1 MERKTPLYA
10 AHEAAG
16 GRMVDFAGWLMPLSY
31 GSELAEHRAVRED
44 AGIFDVSHMGIV
56 DFEGPRTKDFLR
68 RLYANDIARLTTPGA
83 AQYGV
88 MLNPEGG
95 VKDDLITYF
104 RGPERYRTVVN
115 AGTRAGDIAWMRKVA
130 TDYGVTVTEREALA
144 MIAVQGPRARERA
157 AAVLPEALKGGAL
170 ELKPF
175 TACERGDWLVA
186 RTGYTG
192 EDGWEIMLPVERA
205 PALWQ
210 ALVEAGAAPCGLA
223 ARDSLRLEA
232 GLNLYGQDMDETTT
246 PWESNLG
253 WTVALEPAARD
264 FIGREALERAHEE
277 STHRLIGLVLKDRGV
292 IRHGQTVK
300 TAAGEGV
307 VTSGGFGPT
316 IERSVALARVPAAAA
331 SEDEAQVLMRNREMP
346 AAIVKPPFVRRGK
359 VRVNLQLEA
368 SKKSGG

>member
-1 MERKTPLYA
+1 MERKTPLYD
-10 AHEAAG
+10 AHVAAG
-16 GRMVDFAGWLMPLSY
+16 GRMTPFAGWTMPLSY

-44 AGIFDVSHMGIV
+44 TGIFDVSHMGVV
-56 DFEGPRTKDFLR
+56 DFEGARTRDFLQ
-68 RLYANDIARLTTPGA
+68 RLYANDIGQAAPGA

-95 VKDDLITYF
+95 IKDDLITYCL
-104 RGPERYRTVVN
+104 GPERYRTVVN
-115 AGTRAGDIAWMRKVA
+115 AGTRASDIAWMREQA
-130 TDYGVTVTEREALA
+130 GEFGVTVKERGDLA

-157 AAVLPEALKGGAL
+157 AALLPEALKGGAL

-192 EDGWEIMLPVERA
+192 EDGWEIMLPNDRA

-210 ALVEAGAAPCGLA
+210 RLVEAGATPCGLA

-232 GLNLYGQDMDETTT
+232 GLNLYGNDMDETTT

-253 WTVALEPAARD
+253 WTVALDPAGRE
-264 FIGREALERAHEE
+264 FIGREAIEQAREAPDGK
-277 STHRLIGLVLKDRGV
+277 RLVGLVLKDRGV

-300 TAAGEGV
+300 TAAGAGV
-307 VTSGGFGPT
+307 VTSGGFGPS
-316 IERSVALARVPAAAA
+316 IERSIALARVPAGAAGDA
-331 SEDEAQVLMRNREMP
+331 EAQVLIRNRELA

-359 VRVNLQLEA
+359 IRVALD
-368 SKKSGG
+368 

>member
-1 MERKTPLYA
+1 MSP
-10 AHEAAG
+10 
-16 GRMVDFAGWLMPLSY
+16 FAGWTMPLSY

-56 DFEGPRTKDFLR
+56 DFEGARAKAFLQ
-68 RLYANDIARLTTPGA
+68 RLYANDIGRLTTPGA

-95 VKDDLITYF
+95 IKDDLITYF

-115 AGTRAGDIAWMRKVA
+115 AGTRAGDIAWMREVA
-130 TDYGVTVTEREALA
+130 DEFGVTVSEREDLA

-192 EDGWEIMLPVERA
+192 EDGWEIMLAAERA

-210 ALVEAGAAPCGLA
+210 SLVEAGAQPCGLA

-232 GLNLYGQDMDETTT
+232 GLNLYGQDMDETTH

-253 WTVALEPAARD
+253 WTVTLDPETRS
-264 FIGREALERAHEE
+264 FIGRAAIEAAREAADKK
-277 STHRLIGLVLKDRGV
+277 RLVGLVLKARGV
-292 IRHGQTVK
+292 IRHGQKVK
-300 TAAGEGV
+300 TPAGEGIA
-307 VTSGGFGPT
+307 TSGGFGPS
-316 IERSVALARVPAAAA
+316 IERSIALARVPAAAA
-331 SEDEAQVLMRNREMP
+331 SETEAQVIIRGREAP

-359 VRVNLQLEA
+359 VRVNLD
-368 SKKSGG
+368 

>member
-10 AHEAAG
+10 VHEAAG
-16 GRMVDFAGWLMPLSY
+16 GRMVDFAGWRMPLSY
-31 GSELAEHRAVRED
+31 DSELAEHRAVRED
-44 AGIFDVSHMGIV
+44 AGLFDVSHMGIV
-56 DFEGPRTKDFLR
+56 DFEGVRATEFLR
-68 RLYANDIARLTTPGA
+68 HLYANDIGRLTEPGT

-130 TDYGVTVTEREALA
+130 ADYGVTVAEREALA

-175 TACERGDWLVA
+175 NACERGDWLVA

-192 EDGWEIMLPVERA
+192 EDGWEIMLPAERA

-210 ALVEAGAAPCGLA
+210 KLVEAGAAPCGLA

-232 GLNLYGQDMDETTT
+232 GLNLYGQDMDEMTT

-264 FIGREALERAHEE
+264 FVGRAAIEQAREE
-277 STHRLIGLVLKDRGV
+277 NAHRLVGLVLTGRGV

-331 SEDEAQVLMRNREMP
+331 SEAEARVLIRKHEMS
-346 AAIVKPPFVRRGK
+346 AAIVRPPFVRRGK
-359 VRVNLQLEA
+359 VRVQI
-368 SKKSGG
+368 S